1 MINLPPLDGLTAV
14 LAAIRSGSFTAAAEE
29 LGLTHGA
36 ISRRVQTI
44 EYWLGTPL
52 FERHA
57 RGVRAT
63 PAGQRFARE
72 VEQALATISQS
83 AEHWKPRR
91 ELETVRIS
99 VVPSFAKLWLLRRLS
114 DLQGSPAQIRIDLST
129 EHRLANV
136 EGREVDLAIRYGA
149 GHWPGLRAHLLFRET
164 LFPVAAPALARR
176 LGVNAPC
183 QRIVQEP
190 LLHDSDTTHW
200 RSWLASSGY
209 RYRPRASDRRFEDY
223 DVVLAAAEAGLGVAL
238 MRAPL
243 ALSAIAEGRLVRVN
257 RKSIPN
263 PASHWIVT
271 RSREERH
278 AVLRLI
284 ERISSLAP
292 QDKQR

>member
-1 MINLPPLDGLTAV
+1 MSTLPPLDGLAAV
-14 LAAIRSGSFTAAAEE
+14 QAAIRTGSFTAAAEE
-29 LGLTHGA
+29 LNLTHGA
-36 ISRRVQTI
+36 ISRRVQAI
-44 EYWLGTPL
+44 EHWLGTPL

-99 VVPSFAKLWLLRRLS
+99 VVPSFAKLWLLRRLAE
-114 DLQGSPAQIRIDLST
+114 LQGSPAQVRIDLAI
-129 EHRLANV
+129 EHRLSNIQ
-136 EGREVDLAIRYGA
+136 GREADLAIRYGA
-149 GHWPGLRAHLLFRET
+149 GHWPGLRAHLLLRET

-176 LGVNAPC
+176 LGTDAPC
-183 QRIVQEP
+183 ERIAQEP
-190 LLHDSDTTHW
+190 LLHDSDTAHW
-200 RSWLASSGY
+200 RAWLASGGH

-238 MRAPL
+238 MRSPL
-243 ALSAIAEGRLVRVN
+243 ALSAIAEGRLVQVSQRT
-257 RKSIPN
+257 ITN

-271 RSREERH
+271 RSGEERH
-278 AVLRLI
+278 AVLRLV
-284 ERISSLAP
+284 ERMANLT
-292 QDKQR
+292 